1 MVTLTA
7 GALAFLGPA
16 QAPNLSEFTY
26 IRVKRVGAV
35 TAAVVAVGP
44 DQDDSDE
51 FDVPIAKLR
60 HRIVTDDEAA
70 GQWAD
75 GVVTGYRMVGTV
87 PTLDI
92 LHGNTSVGLFMEDPT
107 PAKPRD
113 RADVT
118 EALRSLR
125 LFGRYFYNEAMVTLI
140 DTAAAFVEEYTGL
153 PNDITVGWN
162 HIALWI
168 AEKFG
173 KYISLLFFYAAA
185 SWEDVS
191 EVFISPLGVVEKRSP
206 DCADIRIINDYSFPD
221 GASINDFTTCRHNP
235 QCGVSRKFDTF
246 CQQQGFVHQLTV
258 PYSPQPICV
267 AERMNRT
274 IGDATRSTMIHRNMD
289 PRWWAEVLAAIV
301 HVLNRIPSTVRLG
314 RSPFEIWF
322 KMRPSLGQLWVIGSE
337 GFAHIHKSMR
347 GKLVPKA
354 FRCMLLGYSD
364 TTKGY
369 RVWNK
374 DKNKLEVVLQ
384 EVDRPQFVHVVPG
397 SDRVVLPHD
406 DDEAIVST
414 PDASSGPQP
423 IDVDDEGP
431 REDTQQQPQPLL
443 PTQQPPMQEPPRQH
457 IHASAPTQ
465 HEPPSASIMQ
475 GPHPQLTYAPAPPSN
490 SMVPPSY
497 GASTKSDNAKE
508 WEQALQRELTSLGE
522 HGVCELVRP
531 PKDAHVVGCK
541 WVFALKHNEKGEVC
555 DVETAFLHGQLK
567 ATIYMR
573 VPEGVKHEPGEVC
586 RVKRS
591 LHGLKQAS
599 AVWYH
604 TITGIFK
611 QLGLTPCVSDPCI
624 VVKRTGG
631 DFVYISLYVDDL
643 LIAAKHLSHVQQV
656 KGQHKLHFKMKD
668 LGPAKFVIGMEIE
681 HDMHSK
687 VMTIKQSQSTDGSS
701 IW

>member
-16 QAPNLSEFTY
+16 HAPNLSEFTY

-92 LHGNTSVGLFMEDPT
+92 LHGNTSASADAEEIRNQNMPVR
-107 PAKPRD
+107 KRR
-113 RADVT
+113 RALSDKSSQLSYHSLDEIPLLD
-118 EALRSLR
+118 EAGRQGLRSDHPPRNSQLS
-125 LFGRYFYNEAMVTLI
+125 EA
-140 DTAAAFVEEYTGL
+140 
-153 PNDITVGWN
+153 IT
-162 HIALWI
+162 
-168 AEKFG
+168 K
-173 KYISLLFFYAAA
+173 FFYAAA

-246 CQQQGFVHQLTV
+246 RQQQGIVHQLTV
-258 PYSPQPICV
+258 PYSPQPNCV

-289 PRWWAEVLAAIV
+289 TRWWAEVLAAIV

-314 RSPFEIWF
+314 RSPFEICF
-322 KMRPSLGQLWVIGSE
+322 KMRPSLGQLRVIGSE

-397 SDRVVLPHD
+397 SDRVV
-406 DDEAIVST
+406 
-414 PDASSGPQP
+414 
-423 IDVDDEGP
+423 
-431 REDTQQQPQPLL
+431 
-443 PTQQPPMQEPPRQH
+443 
-457 IHASAPTQ
+457 
-465 HEPPSASIMQ
+465 
-475 GPHPQLTYAPAPPSN
+475 
-490 SMVPPSY
+490 
-497 GASTKSDNAKE
+497 
-508 WEQALQRELTSLGE
+508 
-522 HGVCELVRP
+522 
-531 PKDAHVVGCK
+531 
-541 WVFALKHNEKGEVC
+541 
-555 DVETAFLHGQLK
+555 
-567 ATIYMR
+567 
-573 VPEGVKHEPGEVC
+573 
-586 RVKRS
+586 
-591 LHGLKQAS
+591 
-599 AVWYH
+599 
-604 TITGIFK
+604 
-611 QLGLTPCVSDPCI
+611 
-624 VVKRTGG
+624 
-631 DFVYISLYVDDL
+631 
-643 LIAAKHLSHVQQV
+643 
-656 KGQHKLHFKMKD
+656 
-668 LGPAKFVIGMEIE
+668 
-681 HDMHSK
+681 
-687 VMTIKQSQSTDGSS
+687 
-701 IW
+701 